1 MKSSWSIFFLVAYAK
16 KTLPN
21 PKPWGFTPMF
31 SPKSSIVLAL
41 IFRYLIHFELGLYI
55 VWDECPPSYF
65 HMWMSSCLYTIC
77 WKDCSF
83 PIFTFVFEKY
93 FQIISKQFFFSFFPY
108 LKDFASLSSGLILTF
123 VPLYVLFSLM
133 DLHNFIKIY
142 PGVVFVMFLVLEVHW
157 DSWMCGPK
165 VFIKFGKFMSIISFK
180 NFFAPPSFRVS
191 NYMYISPLEVVP

>member
-1 MKSSWSIFFLVAYAK
+1 M
-16 KTLPN
+16 
-21 PKPWGFTPMF
+21 
-31 SPKSSIVLAL
+31 
-41 IFRYLIHFELGLYI
+41 
-55 VWDECPPSYF
+55 WDECPPSYF
-65 HMWMSSCLYTIC
+65 HMWMSSCVYTIF

-142 PGVVFVMFLVLEVHW
+142 PGAVFVMFLVLEVHW

-165 VFIKFGKFMSIISFK
+165 VFIKFGNLCLSFLSK
-180 NFFAPPSFRVS
+180 IFLPLL
-191 NYMYISPLEVVP
+191 PLESPITCILVHLKLFLNSMMLCSIFSIFFSLLCLFV